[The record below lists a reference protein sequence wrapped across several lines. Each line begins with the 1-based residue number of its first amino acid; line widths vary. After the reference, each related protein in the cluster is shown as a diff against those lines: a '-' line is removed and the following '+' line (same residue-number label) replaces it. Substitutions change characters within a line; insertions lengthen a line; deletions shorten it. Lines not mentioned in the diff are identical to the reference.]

1 MGNDIYIVGYN
12 VSKNKDEN
20 TTKISNIT
28 NKIDD
33 ILNNEYQGKNI
44 LITIKE
50 IKDIEIIM

>member
-12 VSKNKDEN
+12 VSKNNEEN